1 MTVALQ
7 FDDIIPPCELGP
19 GPPAKKTRGATPS
32 GAIITLPGDLLA
44 QGHSPKGVSMQFDVM
59 PPSIAS
65 LLHQPEL
72 RLLLAGLDVLTDRAL
87 PESFILSG
95 RAQITFGAPT
105 LSPSAETLFTLRQ
118 ALELGWLSQVAEPA
132 IAGLAAARCAA
143 LAVALET
150 DAGTGISL
158 PAWVAPMAGHAAP
171 ELTLA
176 RLIWARL
183 APHQPGADAA
193 ILTPEAYG
201 RLIEAWPLIGPTEW
215 LMEQGGDARLATDP
229 VSGLNGYGC
238 SHRPRPWAVT
248 FASSTASSSSARGY
262 LGAEDARRRMIAASF
277 DTSRHEAVSD
287 EAARV
292 RQALVT
298 HFMLPPETAVILAAS
313 GTDSELIA
321 LALAQAAEDR
331 PITNILLAPEET
343 GSGVPLAA
351 RGRHFAADT
360 ARGVLVP
367 KGETIAGF
375 RDDTVLHPVS
385 VRALDGSVR
394 PAAAVDAECVA
405 AVSAAI
411 SAGRRPILHV
421 LDVSKTGLRAPSR
434 GCVAQLQAQFGMQ
447 MDVIVDACQ
456 TRLNPGTVR
465 DYLGRGWIVLI
476 TGSKFFTGPPFS
488 GAVLAPRPVASRLQH
503 SPLPQGLSQ
512 YSGRPEWPS
521 DHHGVD
527 AMLPDGNHGL
537 CMRWQAAL
545 AEMQAFAEVPGER
558 RRAVLHRFVAHV
570 DQCIAER
577 QPILLAVNRSAAGE
591 NADDWDATETIRC
604 FAMVD
609 EDGAFLDLAAARKV
623 YIWLNADLCA
633 ALDDVVPAEARDGLR
648 RKCHIG
654 QPVAVSIGGLPAAVL
669 RVSAGARLVSGEPA
683 MAHLHPDVRLE
694 RELSDVSLLFA
705 KLTLILAHFDRLTEA
720 NPRPTYS

>member
-1 MTVALQ
+1 
-7 FDDIIPPCELGP
+7 
-19 GPPAKKTRGATPS
+19 
-32 GAIITLPGDLLA
+32 
-44 QGHSPKGVSMQFDVM
+44 MQFDVM

-72 RLLLAGLDVLTDRAL
+72 RLLLAGLDVLTNRSL

-158 PAWVAPMAGHAAP
+158 PAWVAPMAGQAAP
-171 ELTLA
+171 DLTLA

-183 APHQPGADAA
+183 APHQPGAAEA
-193 ILTPEAYG
+193 ILSPEAHG
-201 RLIEAWPLIGPTEW
+201 KLIETWPLIGPTEW

-262 LGAEDARRRMIAASF
+262 LGAEEARRRMIAASF
-277 DTSRHEAVSD
+277 DASRHEAVSD

-298 HFMLPPETAVILAAS
+298 HFMLPHDTAVILAAS

-351 RGRHFAADT
+351 RGRHFAVDT
-360 ARGVLVP
+360 ARGALVP

-375 RDDTVLHPVS
+375 RDDTLLHPVG
-385 VRALDGSVR
+385 VRAPDGSVR
-394 PAAAVDAECVA
+394 PAAAVDADCVA
-405 AVSAAI
+405 AVTAAI
-411 SAGRRPILHV
+411 SAGRRPVLHV

-434 GCVAQLQAQFGMQ
+434 GCVAELQARFGAQ

-465 DYLGRGWIVLI
+465 DYLSQGWIVLI

-488 GAVLAPRPVASRLQH
+488 GAVLAPRTVTARLQH
-503 SPLPQGLSQ
+503 GALPQGLSL

-521 DHHGVD
+521 GHAGVE

-545 AEMQAFAEVPGER
+545 AEMQAFAEVPAER
-558 RRAVLHRFVAHV
+558 RRAVLHRFVGHV

-577 QPILLAVNRSAAGE
+577 PQLLAVNRSAAGE

-604 FAMVD
+604 FAMID
-609 EDGAFLDLAAARKV
+609 AQGAFLDLPTARNV
-623 YIWLNADLCA
+623 YVWLNADLHA
-633 ALDDVVPAEARDGLR
+633 ALDAVVPPDVRDILR

-654 QPVAVSIGGLPAAVL
+654 QPVAVSIGGRPAAVL

-683 MAHLHPDVRLE
+683 MAHLHPDLRLE

-705 KLTLILAHFDRLTEA
+705 KLTLILDHIDRLIEA
-720 NPRPTYS
+720 DPRPTYS